1 MKGVL
6 TFGTPFNVYLP
17 AITKMSNEIM
27 NVMAGLFIMFVMTVA
42 LSGLVNDFLQS
53 VSDSDD
59 SEPTPLIVF
68 TQDEDNNDWQKDGE

>member
-17 AITKMSNEIM
+17 AITKMSNEIL
-27 NVMAGLFIMFVMTVA
+27 NIMAGLFIMFVMTVA

-68 TQDEDNNDWQKDGE
+68 TQDDDNNDWQKDGE